1 MNLFFIFFYLFISYI
16 FCFEN
21 PLISIFIN
29 VNNSNN
35 YLEQCLDTLIKQSLK
50 KIEIILINE
59 ESKEYNMKI
68 LKKYLLN
75 NKIIILNKLNSQS
88 EYDFLNFVNGK
99 YFGIIKLKDFID
111 NNIFENI
118 YEFSENKDIDIV
130 SYNYY
135 LFWEKKK
142 KKIN

>member
-29 VNNSNN
+29 VNNSNS

-50 KIEIILINE
+50 KIEIILIKE
-59 ESKEYNMKI
+59 ESNEYDMKI

-75 NKIIILNKLNSQS
+75 NKIIILNKLSSQS
-88 EYDFLNFVNGK
+88 DYDFLNFVNGK
-99 YFGIIKLKDFID
+99 YLGIIEIKDFID
-111 NNIFENI
+111 NNIFENL
-118 YEFSENKDIDIV
+118 YEFSENKDFDIV